1 MRLKLNSWRWV
12 FCSTS
17 PPKPLT
23 KPLPHRNKAVMNLFN
38 RYHAH
43 IIDIIHSL
51 IERGDLPRGLSTAP
65 VTVEPPRDPSHGD
78 LATNVAMVLAKPA
91 GKPPR
96 VIAELVA
103 TELRTIAGV
112 AEVSIAGPGFINL
125 RLDASTWQ
133 QQLAII
139 LDAGADYG
147 RSTMGANSHINVEYV
162 SANPTGPMHMGH
174 CRGAVVGDVLANILA
189 LAGHKVTRE
198 YYVND
203 AGGQVDVLARS
214 VHLRYREAL
223 GETTGD
229 IPEGLYPG
237 EYLIP
242 VGQSMAKQYGDI
254 YADAPEKNWLSQFKR
269 AAVDA
274 MLVLIKADLSLLG
287 IHHDLFSSEQAVQD
301 ADKVNQ
307 MLAEL
312 DKRGLVYI
320 GVLEAP
326 RGKTNEDWEQKPLLL
341 FRASQFGDD
350 SDRPLKKASG
360 DWTYF
365 AGDIAYHYDKA
376 SRSDAMINIWGADHV
391 GTVKRIKAAVAA
403 LSDGHMPFDIPLV
416 QMVHL
421 LRNGEPVKMSKRSG
435 NFVTLAEVVEEV
447 GSGVVR
453 FIMLTRK
460 ADSQLDFDFAK
471 VLEQS
476 RDNPVFYVQ
485 YAHARIC
492 SALRKAQDIDPNV
505 TVTIKTPTSE
515 TLALL
520 NRPEEIALMR
530 QIAEWPR
537 VVETAALARE
547 PHRIAFFLSS
557 VAGALHGHWNLGN
570 DDPTLR
576 FLMADNQPLTAAR
589 AVLLA
594 AVKQVIGNG
603 LALMGIKPLE
613 EM

>member
-1 MRLKLNSWRWV
+1 
-12 FCSTS
+12 
-17 PPKPLT
+17 
-23 KPLPHRNKAVMNLFN
+23 MNLFN
-38 RYHAH
+38 HYHTL
-43 IIDIIHSL
+43 ILDIIRRL
-51 IERGDLPRGLSTAP
+51 GARGELPHDLNTSHI
-65 VTVEPPRDPSHGD
+65 TVEPPREASHGD
-78 LATNVAMVLAKPA
+78 LATNVAMVLAKPT
-91 GKPPR
+91 GKAPR
-96 VIAELVA
+96 AIAELVA
-103 TELRTIAGV
+103 AELRLIPSV
-112 AEVSIAGPGFINL
+112 AEVAVAGPGFINIT
-125 RLDASTWQ
+125 LDANTWQ
-133 QQLAII
+133 QQLGII
-139 LDAGADYG
+139 LAAGIDYG
-147 RSTMGANSHINVEYV
+147 RSSLGDNTRINVEYV

-189 LAGHKVTRE
+189 KAGYAVTRE

-214 VHLRYREAL
+214 VHMRYREAL
-223 GETTGD
+223 GEAIGD
-229 IPEGLYPG
+229 ISEGLYPG
-237 EYLIP
+237 EYLVP
-242 VGQSMAKQYGDI
+242 VGQALAKQHGDV
-254 YADAPEKNWLSQFKR
+254 YAAAPEADWLRLFKR

-274 MLVLIKADLSLLG
+274 MLALIKADLALLG

-301 ADKVNQ
+301 AGRVND
-307 MLAEL
+307 MLAAL
-312 DKRGLVYI
+312 NTRGLVYT
-320 GVLEAP
+320 GVLDAP
-326 RGKTNEDWEQKPLLL
+326 RGHADDTWEQRPLLL

-365 AGDIAYHYDKA
+365 ANDIAYHYDKA
-376 SRSDAMINIWGADHV
+376 SRSDALINIWGADHV

-403 LSDGHMPFDIPLV
+403 LTDKAMPFDIPMV

-435 NFVTLAEVVEEV
+435 NFITLAEVVEEV
-447 GSGVVR
+447 GAGVVR

-505 TVTIKTPTSE
+505 AVTITVPPLE

-537 VVETAALARE
+537 VVETAAVARE
-547 PHRIAFFLSS
+547 PHRIAFFLSA

-570 DDPTLR
+570 DDPSLR
-576 FLMADNQPLTAAR
+576 FLLADNVPLTTAR

-603 LALMGIKPLE
+603 LALMGIEPLE